1 MRVKLRFSP
10 QLFRYSTIILY
21 GYRNIGDVLLCLGHG
36 VNAGVSQLL
45 KEIISQPRPESACIN
60 AGKCHEHGM
69 PSSHSS
75 FMAFCTV
82 TALLWFSRERRA
94 HLRMGKEFHDQ
105 FSRRLITSLYTR
117 VELVLLCFCALLVS
131 YSRIH
136 LGYHT
141 VAQVVCGIGVGA
153 LCAYMWNKMTLFLHN
168 QGVLNEICKYSWEY
182 LGFPLCSRSGSLVKD
197 AVKDQ

>member
-1 MRVKLRFSP
+1 
-10 QLFRYSTIILY
+10 
-21 GYRNIGDVLLCLGHG
+21 LLCLGHG
-36 VNAGVSQLL
+36 VNAGVSKLL

-82 TALLWFSRERRA
+82 TALLWYLRGRRA
-94 HLRMGKEFHDQ
+94 QLMTGKELQDT
-105 FSRRLITSLYTR
+105 FSCRLIGSLYTR
-117 VELVLLCFCALLVS
+117 LELGLLCFCSLLVS

-141 VAQVVCGIGVGA
+141 ASQVVCGIVVGTA
-153 LCAYMWNKMTLFLHN
+153 CAYVWNKMTLFLHA
-168 QGVLNEICKYSWEY
+168 QGVLSKICEYSWQY
-182 LGFPLCSRSGSLVKD
+182 LGFPLCSRRGSLVKD